1 MLQLG
6 RLLTGLHELVQTSLP
21 QGSSIVAVLRVLT
34 RTYNI
39 LTTLAKY
46 VGHITYLNLDFS
58 EVCQTFFFLPSV
70 VHTGMLDPAEY
81 APTTL

>member
-1 MLQLG
+1 MQQDKVEKTVMLQLG

-21 QGSSIVAVLRVLT
+21 QGSSIIAVLRVLT

-46 VGHITYLNLDFS
+46 VRYMTN
-58 EVCQTFFFLPSV
+58 
-70 VHTGMLDPAEY
+70 
-81 APTTL
+81 